1 MSKDD
6 FFNSLN
12 DIQKEYVQFLI
23 DVSYSNGYDQAIIDS
38 IE

>member
-23 DVSYSNGYDQAIIDS
+23 DVSYSNGYDQAIIDG